1 MERGQGVVLDNN
13 GLGKRLAME
22 EIVSA
27 ANMPVENPATSMM
40 RLTEQEFES
49 IRKLVYDRF
58 GINLTPAK
66 KSLVVGRLQ
75 KILRSRGIQS
85 FSQYYDMLQK
95 DGSGKLLS
103 EFVNRIS
110 TNYTYF
116 EREKDHFEFF
126 EKTALPEADQRHKS
140 KNQRDLRVWCAG
152 CSTGE
157 EAYTLVMRMMDY
169 FGAEYSRW
177 NAGLLATDISAD
189 ALGVAAA
196 GLYPDERIS
205 QLPVAV
211 RNKYFIRR
219 PEGQWAVSDRIK
231 KEIVFRRFNLM
242 NSTFPFK
249 KPFDVI
255 FCRNVMIYFDSPT
268 RKALVGRFC
277 DCLVPG
283 GYLFIG
289 HSESLGRDLRRL
301 EYVMPAVYRRK
312 EV

>member
-1 MERGQGVVLDNN
+1 MNETINTAQ
-13 GLGKRLAME
+13 
-22 EIVSA
+22 
-27 ANMPVENPATSMM
+27 MPAENPVTSMM
-40 RLTEQEFES
+40 HLSDNEFES

-66 KSLVVGRLQ
+66 RSLVVGRLQ
-75 KILRSRGIQS
+75 KILRSRGIGS
-85 FSQYYDMLQK
+85 FSQYYDMLQRET
-95 DGSGKLLS
+95 SGKMLS

-126 EKTALPEADQRHKS
+126 EKTALPEADRRHKARS
-140 KNQRDLRVWCAG
+140 EKDLRVWCAG

-157 EAYTLVMRMMDY
+157 EAYTLVIRMMDY

-189 ALGVAAA
+189 ALEVAAA
-196 GLYPDERIS
+196 GMYPDERVS
-205 QLPVAV
+205 PLPAAV
-211 RNKYFIRR
+211 RNKYFVKR
-219 PEGQWAVSDRIK
+219 PEGQWAVHERVK
-231 KEIVFRRFNLM
+231 KEITFRRFNLM
-242 NSTFPFK
+242 NSAFPFK
-249 KPFDVI
+249 NPFDVI

>member
-1 MERGQGVVLDNN
+1 MMEQTIND
-13 GLGKRLAME
+13 AD
-22 EIVSA
+22 
-27 ANMPVENPATSMM
+27 MPEDRSPTSMM
-40 RLTEQEFES
+40 RLTDKEFES
-49 IRKLVYDRF
+49 IRKMVYDRF

-66 KSLVVGRLQ
+66 RSLVVGRLQ
-75 KILRSRGIQS
+75 KILRSRSIPT
-85 FSQYYDMLQK
+85 FSAYYDMLQK

-126 EKTALPEADQRHKS
+126 TKTALPEAEKRHKA
-140 KNQRDLRVWCAG
+140 KKELDLRVWCAG

-157 EAYTLVMRMMDY
+157 EAYTLVIRMLD
-169 FGAEYSRW
+169 FFEGEYSRW

-189 ALGVAAA
+189 ALSVAAK
-196 GLYPDERIS
+196 GLYSDERVA
-205 QLPVAV
+205 QLPAAI
-211 RNKYFIRR
+211 RNKYFSRR
-219 PEGQWAVSDRIK
+219 PDGQWSVVDKVK

-242 NSTFPFK
+242 NTQFPFR

-268 RKALVGRFC
+268 RKALVSRFC
-277 DCLVPG
+277 DCLTPG

-312 EV
+312 EG